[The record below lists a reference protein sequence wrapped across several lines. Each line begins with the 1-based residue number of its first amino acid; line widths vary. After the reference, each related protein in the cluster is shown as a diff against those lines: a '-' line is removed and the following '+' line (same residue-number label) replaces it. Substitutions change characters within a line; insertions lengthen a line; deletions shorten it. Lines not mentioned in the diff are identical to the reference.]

1 MVRMITEDE
10 MERSKQEKTSEQLKL
25 KKQITDIV
33 ENLKEKLNRAIQEL
47 KAIKDENQRLQDE
60 VDATKAALEEVRSKG
75 PAPAGDAPAGES
87 DPGLLDTLKAEIGE
101 LRSIVTE
108 KDKTIEIGRKTLD
121 KTTADK
127 EELEQR
133 ISDLTGDLHQM
144 TDSMAKPEPKTT
156 PVFAPVEEAA
166 PAKQAAPQSRS
177 RLLSGKGNGEGSIL
191 GSKKAETK
199 LKPTEPVTMPEQ
211 IPVKEA
217 KPDEAEEATVPAAV
231 TEVHGPIPISD
242 DVGEQ
247 AICPVCGGEGVIGVR
262 KKDGSIVQEVCPNC
276 RGAGKV

>member
-33 ENLKEKLNRAIQEL
+33 ENLKEKLNKAIQEL
-47 KAIKDENQRLQDE
+47 KTMKDENTKLQE
-60 VDATKAALEEVRSKG
+60 ELDATKAALEQEKAKA
-75 PAPAGDAPAGES
+75 PAPKDGPPAAET
-87 DPGLLDTLKAEIGE
+87 DPGILETLKGEIQDLKALITERDKKIE
-101 LRSIVTE
+101 L
-108 KDKTIEIGRKTLD
+108 DKEILD
-121 KTTADK
+121 KTTAYK

-133 ISDLTGDLHQM
+133 ISDLTGELHQM
-144 TDSMAKPEPKTT
+144 SDTMKKPQAGPT

-166 PAKQAAPQSRS
+166 PAQPESRG
-177 RLLSGKGNGEGSIL
+177 RLLGGKPEGSGSIL
-191 GSKKAETK
+191 GAKQQDEKAQTVETVK
-199 LKPTEPVTMPEQ
+199 GAEAAPEPQ
-211 IPVKEA
+211 
-217 KPDEAEEATVPAAV
+217 EEA
-231 TEVHGPIPISD
+231 PIPAEVAEVPETIPIPED
-242 DVGEQ
+242 IGEQ